1 MRLVLFLPL
10 LSLGMGEP
18 RREMCAKRD
27 MFCFLLAF
35 YLSLDK
41 IGSGS
46 A

>member
-18 RREMCAKRD
+18 PEGDVRKTRYV
-27 MFCFLLAF
+27 LLLPAF

>member
-1 MRLVLFLPL
+1 MRLVLFLSL
-10 LSLGMGEP
+10 LSFVWESP
-18 RREMCAKRD
+18 RREMCEKRD
-27 MFCFLLAF
+27 MFCFLPAF